1 MKKFEAR
8 WLEEEEC
15 EDRVE
20 GAWEK
25 AISEGEVSLMEIQS
39 RVLGELWQWDR
50 EVLGALE
57 RRIKNAK
64 RELDRWRKAPISQ
77 DQINREHL
85 LTYKLERLLDQQN
98 IYWKQRAHSTWLAKG
113 DRNTKFF
120 HAQASERKRR
130 NFIQRL
136 KDERGGMV
144 EETFKNFYC

>member
-15 EDRVE
+15 EDSVE

-85 LTYKLERLLDQQN
+85 LRYKLERLLDQQN

-113 DRNTKFF
+113 DRNTKNF
-120 HAQASERKRR
+120 HAQA
-130 NFIQRL
+130 
-136 KDERGGMV
+136 
-144 EETFKNFYC
+144 

>member
-64 RELDRWRKAPISQ
+64 RELDRWRRAAISQ
-77 DQINREHL
+77 YQINREHL
-85 LTYKLERLLDQQN
+85 LRYKLGRLLDQQN
-98 IYWKQRAHSTWLAKG
+98 IYWKQRAHSTWLVLVIGIQNFSMPKLRRGKG
-113 DRNTKFF
+113 EILF
-120 HAQASERKRR
+120 
-130 NFIQRL
+130 
-136 KDERGGMV
+136 GG
-144 EETFKNFYC
+144 